1 MNFRRLLLLLTVSSL
16 LFSCSKDKDY
26 SLDNFWVTSATIY
39 TDDVQ
44 PYLIV
49 TDSGD
54 KLFPSISNIDYKPTN
69 QQRVWVSYTILN
81 DTNGEFDF
89 YVRVNNVSEILTK
102 DIIKLTD
109 SNKDSIGNDPINIEN
124 LWFTDNYLTI
134 QFLYGGGGA
143 VHFVN
148 LVKNVDSLYTDDG
161 KPILEFRHNRNHDLY
176 NNALRGWS
184 SFNMKSLEKQEADSV
199 VFVLK
204 AKSIKE
210 DAPFRKELIYRY
222 GIDE

>member
-1 MNFRRLLLLLTVSSL
+1 MNIRRLLLLLTVSL
-16 LFSCSKDKDY
+16 LWFSCSKDKDY
-26 SLDNFWVTSATIY
+26 SLDNFWVASATIF

-54 KLFPSISNIDYKPTN
+54 KLFPSISNVNYKPTN
-69 QQRVWVSYTILN
+69 HQRVWVSYTILD

-102 DIIKLTD
+102 DIIELTE

-161 KPILEFRHNRNHDLY
+161 KPILEFRHNRNYDIY

-184 SFNMKSLEKQEADSV
+184 SFNLKSLETQEADSV

-210 DAPFRKELIYRY
+210 DNPFRKELIYRY